1 MLQSKSKKILL
12 YVFLLLLIGTFNNK
26 DLNNL
31 KFVKIKSISV
41 AGLDEKDN
49 FELENDLN
57 FLKIENLFFLNKQ
70 KIIEIMNSNN
80 LIEKYSVF
88 KIYPSKIDIIIDQTK
103 FLAQF
108 KKANQIFLLGSN
120 RKFIE
125 SNSFKSD
132 IPIIFGDFK
141 VKNFFDLK
149 SAIQETN
156 FIYKEI
162 KNLYSFPSGRWDI
175 ETHSGIIIKLPRAR
189 LKESFDLTLKILD
202 QYDIDRNKII
212 DIRQKNQVIINE
224 Q

>member
-1 MLQSKSKKILL
+1 MPQLKSKKILL
-12 YVFLLLLIGTFNNK
+12 YVFLFLLIGTFNNK

-41 AGLDEKDN
+41 VGLNDKDN

-57 FLKIENLFFLNKQ
+57 FLKIQNLFFLDKQ
-70 KIIEIMNSNN
+70 KIIEIINSNN
-80 LIEKYSVF
+80 LVEKYSVF
-88 KIYPSKIDIIIDQTK
+88 KIYPSKIDIIVDQTK

-108 KKANQIFLLGSN
+108 KKVNQIFLLGSN
-120 RKFIE
+120 GKFIE
-125 SNSFKSD
+125 SNFFKSD

-162 KNLYSFPSGRWDI
+162 KNFYFFPSGRWDI
-175 ETHSGIIIKLPRAR
+175 ETQNGLLIKLPKYN
-189 LKESFDLTLKILD
+189 LKKSLELLMIFLNENIEEE
-202 QYDIDRNKII
+202 INKI
-212 DIRQKNQVIINE
+212 DLRQSNQIITNG
-224 Q
+224 